1 MGACGFAGVID
12 MDRTKRASEIL
23 LSHVAQGTTLDTLP
37 DDLRPTTRAD
47 GYAIQAH
54 IQDHGHTLRGWK
66 IAATSIAG
74 QKHINVDGPLA
85 GRLMANM
92 VHPDGAIVPFA
103 NNRMRVAEAE
113 FVFDFA
119 IDLKPRSALYSQKD
133 VMAAVGDL
141 YLGIE
146 IPDSRFGDFVSAGGA
161 QLIADNACANH
172 FVLGPKAPDLW
183 RDINL
188 AQHTATAE
196 VIGKRVAHGIGSN
209 VLDDPRIALTWI
221 VNELTA
227 LGVTLHAGEFV
238 TTGTCIVPIVI
249 DAGDQVVV
257 DFGTLGRV
265 SCYLSRD

>member
-1 MGACGFAGVID
+1 
-12 MDRTKRASEIL
+12 MDTAKRASDIIL
-23 LSHVAQGTTLDTLP
+23 GHVKAGTTFDTLP
-37 DDLRPTTRAD
+37 DDLRPSTRAE
-47 GYAIQAH
+47 GYAIQSH
-54 IQDHGHTLRGWK
+54 IEDHGQPRLGWK

-92 VHPDGAIVPFA
+92 VHPDGATVPFA

-119 IDLKPRSALYSQKD
+119 TDLPPRSAPYTQQD

-146 IPDSRFGDFVSAGGA
+146 IPDSRFADFVSAGGA

-172 FVLGPKAPDLW
+172 FVLGPKAPKIW
-183 RDINL
+183 RDIDL
-188 AQHTATAE
+188 SQHTATAE
-196 VIGKRVAHGIGSN
+196 VIGKHVAHGIGSN

-221 VNELTA
+221 VNEVTA
-227 LGVTLHAGEFV
+227 LGITLYAGEFV
-238 TTGTCIVPIVI
+238 TTGTCIVPIEI
-249 DAGDQVVV
+249 DAGDHIVAN
-257 DFGTLGRV
+257 FGQLGSVRC
-265 SCYLSRD
+265 SLSQG